1 MNLSRAVQDV
11 THSELST
18 YLSKVAGLILIPRLP
33 RRYSSHTTCATSAS
47 GRKRRFDHRPAT
59 SGPPDNRTLSDFG
72 GMSQRCQRTKSLR
85 DSPLTRVAHLRA
97 P

>member
-33 RRYSSHTTCATSAS
+33 RRYSSHTTCATSAMGHFQTS
-47 GRKRRFDHRPAT
+47 DRVRARSVPPSTTDMRRPRQHVRLVP
-59 SGPPDNRTLSDFG
+59 
-72 GMSQRCQRTKSLR
+72 
-85 DSPLTRVAHLRA
+85 
-97 P
+97 